1 MPLPGESRAIT
12 GALPIARS
20 TLNKQIHPEN
30 TLRLPKTALRGEPLT
45 SEHIPG
51 GKTCSKFTIPATTS
65 TGPRRSH
72 QHSGHFPTSSS
83 WRSACAGQG
92 GSPTWTGNRPPAGS
106 SGRESRSG
114 APSEGDQK
122 SKAQGAEHP
131 CSRAPVFGVAG
142 GLNPAARVTAE
153 AEMEGPSPPLSTS
166 DSGHPQMQKSR
177 KKIGATKDTWSDSAG
192 PSMGQKGVSGT
203 DTGKNGSGNESGNRP
218 RKMGYSC
225 LKRRKFR
232 CTASSGTWV

>member
-1 MPLPGESRAIT
+1 MNPKVALPGGCGIWQTNGR
-12 GALPIARS
+12 
-20 TLNKQIHPEN
+20 
-30 TLRLPKTALRGEPLT
+30 
-45 SEHIPG
+45 PG
-51 GKTCSKFTIPATTS
+51 GTTCPKSTIPPTTS

-92 GSPTWTGNRPPAGS
+92 GSPTWTGFPPPAGS

-114 APSEGDQK
+114 APSEEAQK
-122 SKAQGAEHP
+122 SKTQGAEHP

-153 AEMEGPSPPLSTS
+153 AEMDLPSPPLSTS

-177 KKIGATKDTWSDSAG
+177 KKLVLQQIHGAIQQAHRRANWNTFTSPSG
-192 PSMGQKGVSGT
+192 PSRSPPPQLRS
-203 DTGKNGSGNESGNRP
+203 
-218 RKMGYSC
+218 
-225 LKRRKFR
+225 
-232 CTASSGTWV
+232 